1 MHTSTLDI
9 LRCPY
14 CGGRLELVTSM
25 YHETHEDEIDKLR
38 KGMHDFKD
46 EAKRSF
52 WELLEGR
59 FREFREEVRAWLRKD
74 GG

>member
-25 YHETHEDEIDKLR
+25 YHETHEDEIDNGVL
-38 KGMHDFKD
+38 GCACCLFPVVAGIPVMH
-46 EAKRSF
+46 
-52 WELLEGR
+52 LLPAG
-59 FREFREEVRAWLRKD
+59 V
-74 GG
+74 